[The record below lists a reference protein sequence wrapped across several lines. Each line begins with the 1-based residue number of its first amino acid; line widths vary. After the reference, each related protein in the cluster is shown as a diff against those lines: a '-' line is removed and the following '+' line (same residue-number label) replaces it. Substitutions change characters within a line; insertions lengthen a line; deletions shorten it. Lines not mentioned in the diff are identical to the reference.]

1 MDPICRFNYLSKD
14 IFYTHL
20 LEIKLSQNNK
30 IKYTPAKFDFFALNW
45 VRKIQLKYIDFSEKR
60 IIAIF
65 ADDTRP
71 DD

>member
-20 LEIKLSQNNK
+20 LEIKVESK
-30 IKYTPAKFDFFALNW
+30 FDKVHPAKFVFFALNW
-45 VRKIQLKYIDFSEKR
+45 VRKIQAKYIDFSEKR